1 MMNHVKKAIILS
13 TIAILLM
20 IVAIVFN
27 FIGKQGVALIIID
40 FAIVLLNVFLL
51 VWNIKRYKKYKML
64 TKILL
69 KMEEHH
75 D

>member
-1 MMNHVKKAIILS
+1 MNHVKKAIILS